1 MTVGLIM
8 LLLAIYAAQH
18 GAYGIACLAL
28 LTMVIVFLGSVR
40 LVFVLGFIRIL
51 RGSR

>member
-8 LLLAIYAAQH
+8 FALAIYAAQH

-28 LTMVIVFLGSVR
+28 LTMVMVFLGSFRV
-40 LVFVLGFIRIL
+40 VIVLGFVRLL

>member
-8 LLLAIYAAQH
+8 LLMAIYAAQH

-28 LTMVIVFLGSVR
+28 LGMVVVFLGSFRV
-40 LVFVLGFIRIL
+40 VIFLGFIRLL

>member
-8 LLLAIYAAQH
+8 LLMAIYAAQH

-28 LTMVIVFLGSVR
+28 LVVFLGSFRVVI
-40 LVFVLGFIRIL
+40 LLGFIRVL

>member
-8 LLLAIYAAQH
+8 LALAIYAAQR
-18 GAYGIACLAL
+18 GAYGIVCLAL
-28 LTMVIVFLGSVR
+28 LAMVVAFLGSFRV
-40 LVFVLGFIRIL
+40 VIVLGFVRLL